1 MTEALEKLVVVV
13 NNDKVLEY
21 FRDRQLPEKQQRDL
35 GIIDAKL
42 AQGFE
47 IAGELVT
54 SPSPQDKAMFVANL
68 LISALHEDEEAKIS
82 LSCAYLANYYPDLKQ
97 VKASVHE
104 DRCTIQLIN
113 DQAYVEETKIE
124 FTAKD
129 QLI

>member
-1 MTEALEKLVVVV
+1 MTKSTDKLVIVV

-21 FRDRQLPEKQQRDL
+21 FRNRQLPEKQLNDL
-35 GIIDAKL
+35 KTVDHKL
-42 AQGFE
+42 QQGFH
-47 IAGELVT
+47 IADEFIT

-68 LISALHEDEEAKIS
+68 LISALHDDDEAKIS

-97 VKASVHE
+97 VKANIHE

-113 DQAYVEETKIE
+113 DQVYIEESQIK
-124 FTAKD
+124 FTPKD